1 MQTASSVWLLH
12 ISRLWLTDR
21 WLGDEQKGTQV
32 TEDHWPGRVWRHVAI
47 WIVPP
52 WFNIMVDLL
61 WHIGARS
68 MLIES
73 VVFAEVLLAEYKKTQ
88 VAVKCLKNNTTAQ
101 AFISEA
107 SVMM

>member
-1 MQTASSVWLLH
+1 
-12 ISRLWLTDR
+12 
-21 WLGDEQKGTQV
+21 
-32 TEDHWPGRVWRHVAI
+32 
-47 WIVPP
+47 
-52 WFNIMVDLL
+52 
-61 WHIGARS
+61 
-68 MLIES
+68 MLMES